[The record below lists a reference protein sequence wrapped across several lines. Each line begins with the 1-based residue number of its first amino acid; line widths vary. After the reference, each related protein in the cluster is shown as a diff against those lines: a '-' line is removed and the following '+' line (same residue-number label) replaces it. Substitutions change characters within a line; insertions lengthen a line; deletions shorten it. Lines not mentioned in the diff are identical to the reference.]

1 MGSFIQ
7 TKESIDVML
16 YTRIRSI
23 RFAYISEKL
32 WVCHHGILA
41 HGHCFT
47 LPKLLQRFVHFYVR
61 ICSTAQSF
69 RTDHKF
75 NSGSCPGHLN
85 HSVWHLSSA
94 NVAGRI
100 CLMRL
105 PCFGWPAMTNG
116 AKKAE
121 GFIVPGHTSK
131 WVTSCSSP
139 ELPQERTSFD
149 WGLDHWENSLVWSC
163 FGEDCSAIV
172 TSEGNGS
179 FKETALY
186 LGFRKGGG
194 LNAGFEMKGIKPGEV
209 GAYYGSPKWRRGC
222 GRGEIFHPRQ
232 QIEDQLRQQWY
243 HSYCRVRIWIVHD
256 HTFRGCSWWELSMRS
271 AQTWDTSALP

>member
-1 MGSFIQ
+1 MKSACCASAEWRWRMAQKRQKDSSCQVTPQIGWQVAVRPSYPRREHLLIGDL
-7 TKESIDVML
+7 TTGKTVL
-16 YTRIRSI
+16 YE
-23 RFAYISEKL
+23 AVL
-32 WVCHHGILA
+32 
-41 HGHCFT
+41 
-47 LPKLLQRFVHFYVR
+47 VR
-61 ICSTAQSF
+61 IA
-69 RTDHKF
+69 
-75 NSGSCPGHLN
+75 PL
-85 HSVWHLSSA
+85 
-94 NVAGRI
+94 
-100 CLMRL
+100 
-105 PCFGWPAMTNG
+105 
-116 AKKAE
+116 
-121 GFIVPGHTSK
+121 
-131 WVTSCSSP
+131 
-139 ELPQERTSFD
+139 
-149 WGLDHWENSLVWSC
+149 
-163 FGEDCSAIV
+163 V

-232 QIEDQLRQQWY
+232 QIEDQLRQQWC